1 VLGGAA
7 AQSPQTIEQ
16 ENKTMSEPFLGQIQ
30 TFGFNFAPRGWSECN
45 GQLLSISQNSALFSL
60 LGTTFGGDGRTTFGL
75 PDLRGRTPVHVGT
88 GPGLTNVSWG
98 ERSGTENNTFSK
110 DNLPAR
116 AAFSGAGNSSSPIG
130 NVLAVAEDGDRN
142 GVNLY
147 SDQTPNVVMS
157 GGGTLTVNNMQPYI
171 GLYHSIAL
179 VGIFP
184 SRN

>member
-1 VLGGAA
+1 
-7 AQSPQTIEQ
+7 
-16 ENKTMSEPFLGQIQ
+16 MSDPFIGQIQ
-30 TFGFNFAPRGWSECN
+30 MFGFNFPPRGWAFCD

-75 PDLRGRTPVHVGT
+75 PGMRGRTPVHVGS
-88 GPGLTNVSWG
+88 GPGLSPVTWG
-98 ERSGTENNTFSK
+98 ARSGTNNNTFSK
-110 DNLPAR
+110 DNLPGR

-171 GLYHSIAL
+171 GICHSIAL
-179 VGIFP
+179 TGVFP